1 MKRREF
7 VFALGS
13 LAIPSA
19 ALAQAPQVR
28 IGVLSPVRRPAALP
42 AMRKR
47 LGELGF
53 VDGKNLAIDLR
64 STDGVF
70 ERFGPLARDL
80 VQGKH
85 DLLIAYGAKAAA
97 QALMQSTQVVPIVI
111 VAMDYD
117 PIQAGVVTNLR
128 RPGKNVTGI
137 FIPKLELTAKR
148 LELLR
153 EFLPRLARIFVLSDP
168 YTKDQLE
175 VVRAVAERMRIQ
187 VVEFG
192 FTAQPYDF
200 ESAFDHGRKASVEA
214 LLLPSSPVFYEQRA
228 RIAELTI
235 ANRLPSIVDFTYWA
249 RAGHLASYGIDAVRG
264 FARLGDIAASIL
276 KGAKPGEIAL
286 EQANVYEFAVN
297 LKVAKILGLA
307 VPNRVLLRADVVIE

>member
-1 MKRREF
+1 MKRRDF
-7 VFALGS
+7 VFVLGS
-13 LAIPSA
+13 MAMPAA

-28 IGVLSPVRRPAALP
+28 IGVLSPVQRPAALP

-53 VDGKNLAIDLR
+53 VEGKNLAVVVR
-64 STDGVF
+64 STDGVS

-80 VQGKH
+80 VQGKP
-85 DLLIAYGAKAAA
+85 DLLIAYGAEAAA
-97 QALMQSTQVVPIVI
+97 KALMQLTEVLPIVI
-111 VAMDYD
+111 AAMDYD
-117 PIQAGVVTNLR
+117 PIQAGIVTTLR
-128 RPGKNVTGI
+128 RPGKNVTGM

-153 EFLPRLARIFVLSDP
+153 EFLPQLARVLVLSDP
-168 YTKDQLE
+168 YTKSQLK

-187 VVEFG
+187 IVEFG
-192 FTAQPYDF
+192 FAAQPYDF
-200 ESAFDHGRKASVEA
+200 ESAFDHGRKAGVEA

-235 ANRLPSIVDFTYWA
+235 ANHLPSIVDFTYWA

-276 KGAKPGEIAL
+276 KGAKPGEIPI
-286 EQANVYEFAVN
+286 EQANVYELAVN
-297 LKVAKILGLA
+297 LKVARILGLA
-307 VPNRVLLRADVVIE
+307 VPNLVRLRADVVIE